1 MTSSAPVRI
10 RLITLGGTIASVPQ
24 ADGSNA
30 VPRLS
35 AQELVA
41 GLGGSSE
48 LDGIEVLV
56 SDFRQ
61 TPSGDLTITDMVEL
75 AAFVTGLD
83 DGQAVDGVVI
93 TQGTDT
99 LEETAFLLDLMV
111 EVALP
116 VVLTGAMRH
125 PGKPGADG
133 PANLTGALL
142 VAASPLARSL
152 GPVVYFAEQVHLPR
166 FVRKV
171 HASSVSAFQSPQA
184 GPIGWVTEGR
194 VRIPLVPRARTA
206 ALPGPV
212 RRGPLPRVALVRV
225 GLDSDADL
233 IEAVIQA
240 DHAGLVVEGF
250 GGGHVPASLVPVLA
264 AAVERMPVVY
274 ASRTGAGEVYESTY
288 GFAGSERDLLEHGL
302 IGAGFLDGAKARLLL
317 TLLLAAGTTQRS
329 DIAARFAATTE

>member
-184 GPIGWVTEGR
+184 GPIGWVTER
-194 VRIPLVPRARTA
+194 
-206 ALPGPV
+206 
-212 RRGPLPRVALVRV
+212 RVALVRV

-302 IGAGFLDGAKARLLL
+302 IGAGFLDGVKARLLL